1 MNTVQ
6 KLRVKV
12 IIFDFDGVIVE
23 SFDIKTK
30 AFAILFESEGEIAV
44 RKIIEY
50 HTRNGGVSRYEK
62 FKYIYENILKQ
73 PLTELKFQQLC
84 KKFSD
89 LVVDEVVSS
98 SYVRGAKE
106 FLEEHAELYRCF
118 IATGTPQE
126 EIEEI
131 VRKRNIGHYF
141 KGIYGAPIKK
151 LDIVKKIINKE
162 KITPSEAIYIG
173 DALSD
178 YEAAKINSV
187 TFIARAGTKDSLFAD
202 ISCLKIEDLT
212 LLHKI
217 IEKL

>member
-1 MNTVQ
+1 MN
-6 KLRVKV
+6 KGHELKSKV

-23 SFDIKTK
+23 SFDIKTR
-30 AFAILFESEGEIAV
+30 AFATLFESEGETAV
-44 RKIIEY
+44 KKIIEY

-98 SYVRGAKE
+98 LYVRGAKE
-106 FLEEHAELYRCF
+106 FLEEYAELYRCF

-131 VRKRNIGHYF
+131 VKKRNIGHYF
-141 KGIYGAPIKK
+141 KGIYGAPMKK
-151 LDIVKKIINKE
+151 LDIVKYIINKE
-162 KITPSEAIYIG
+162 KIKPSEAVYIG

-178 YEAAKINSV
+178 YDAALKNSV
-187 TFIARAGTKDSLFAD
+187 TFIARIVTGNSLFSD
-202 ISCLKIEDLT
+202 INCLKIKDLT
-212 LLHKI
+212 PLNTI